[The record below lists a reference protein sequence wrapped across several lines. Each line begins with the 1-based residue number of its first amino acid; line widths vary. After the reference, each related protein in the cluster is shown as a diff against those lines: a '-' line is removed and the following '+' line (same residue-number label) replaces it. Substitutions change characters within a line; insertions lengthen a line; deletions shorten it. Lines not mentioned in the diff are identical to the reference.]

1 MVCPHCEQVFEMD
14 AAGYADIVKQ
24 IKDVE
29 FETEIHER
37 LQSEQEKHLLAIK
50 VAEAKIKEDSAKN
63 IHLYDLK
70 NDELEENNILNN
82 EKLKMEMENILKDIL
97 NNNMFEKEDS
107 KEVKED

>member
-24 IKDVE
+24 IKDAE

-63 IHLYDLK
+63 ITDKDKQIDRLK
-70 NDELEENNILNN
+70 NEL
-82 EKLKMEMENILKDIL
+82 MA
-97 NNNMFEKEDS
+97 FEAQKVS
-107 KEVKED
+107 KIVLLQKYSPFWIE